1 MQVAKMDSEHT
12 WHLLVTNWYM
22 YHTKVINAIIG
33 TIKGALSLWWL
44 NYPWLRKCVLLIA
57 IAKTNC
63 CFSEQLG
70 CCGCV
75 TILPMLIQRM
85 QYSSSI

>member
-44 NYPWLRKCVLLIA
+44 NYPWLRTCVLLIA
-57 IAKTNC
+57 IAKTKLL
-63 CFSEQLG
+63 F
-70 CCGCV
+70 
-75 TILPMLIQRM
+75 
-85 QYSSSI
+85 